1 MAKISNKLLQNLWKK
16 LKTSDLLE
24 MDIANNG
31 FNKQKSVDY
40 MSMIGLF
47 KILKTSKLQDKFLL
61 IWKQPNLNKLIKNIK
76 I

>member
-1 MAKISNKLLQNLWKK
+1 MAKISNKLLQNLLKK

-31 FNKQKSVDY
+31 FNKQKNVDY

>member
-1 MAKISNKLLQNLWKK
+1 MAKISNKLLQNLLKK

>member
-1 MAKISNKLLQNLWKK
+1 MAKISNKLLQNLLKK

-31 FNKQKSVDY
+31 FNKQKNVDY

-61 IWKQPNLNKLIKNIK
+61 IWK
-76 I
+76 

>member
-1 MAKISNKLLQNLWKK
+1 MMAKISNKLLQNLLKK

-31 FNKQKSVDY
+31 FNKQKNVDY

-61 IWKQPNLNKLIKNIK
+61 IWK
-76 I
+76 

>member
-1 MAKISNKLLQNLWKK
+1 MAKILNKLLQNLLKK

-31 FNKQKSVDY
+31 FNKQKNVDY